1 MRHHA
6 TIVPVGLGMSRPSG
20 LMAGAKFAAMSRAA
34 EVKGDLHDSRLAS
47 NLRRLIE
54 HQCGGSVN
62 AWCAR
67 WKLPQSTINK
77 LCRGTRDATVSVLEN
92 IGDVTGY
99 APWQL
104 LHPDFDPVT
113 MPPMMDARAMR
124 VAAIFSGIT
133 DQRDRDRAE
142 SIMEQFAP
150 ADEPARASDTSVQ
163 RTRSQ

>member
-6 TIVPVGLGMSRPSG
+6 GIVPSGLGLSSPFG
-20 LMAGAKFAAMSRAA
+20 LMAGANLAAMSRAA
-34 EVKGDLHDSRLAS
+34 EVKGELHDSRLAT

-92 IGDVTGY
+92 IGDATGY
-99 APWQL
+99 EPWQL

-124 VAAIFSGIT
+124 VAAIYAGIT

-142 SIMEQFAP
+142 SIMEQFSPSDALL
-150 ADEPARASDTSVQ
+150 RASSTSVQ
-163 RTRSQ
+163 HSRSQ